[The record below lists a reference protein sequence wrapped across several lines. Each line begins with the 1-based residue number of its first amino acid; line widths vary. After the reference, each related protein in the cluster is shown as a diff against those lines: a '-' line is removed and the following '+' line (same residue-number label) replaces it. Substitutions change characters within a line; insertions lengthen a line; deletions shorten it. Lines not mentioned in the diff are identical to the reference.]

1 MLLLLKT
8 EYPIASGKSSSTRP
22 LTSIILS
29 IDPCKTSTGGNSE
42 GLFELRGDQL
52 YRVGVLDYENKTSHQ
67 LTFTASD
74 GNATTSYNAIVKV
87 NDISNAKVEKGF
99 SVEIYDTNESTGK
112 SEAYK
117 RYLNP
122 ALNTT
127 EKGVGKWKVRKR
139 ISGGADA
146 NKFTI
151 KSGQQ
156 NKNGQVGEDY
166 LDFIIPPDFENP
178 QDANGDNIYEV
189 DVEIINLQDG
199 ESRIPVVI
207 SQNSLVAP
215 ENDSKVLEIE
225 SIPATVLQD
234 SDGDGIKDLIDN
246 SPLQFNPGQED
257 MMMGLRCI

>member
-1 MLLLLKT
+1 M
-8 EYPIASGKSSSTRP
+8 
-22 LTSIILS
+22 
-29 IDPCKTSTGGNSE
+29 
-42 GLFELRGDQL
+42 
-52 YRVGVLDYENKTSHQ
+52 
-67 LTFTASD
+67 
-74 GNATTSYNAIVKV
+74 
-87 NDISNAKVEKGF
+87 
-99 SVEIYDTNESTGK
+99 
-112 SEAYK
+112 
-117 RYLNP
+117 
-122 ALNTT
+122 
-127 EKGVGKWKVRKR
+127 RKR

-207 SQNSLVAP
+207 SQNSFAP
-215 ENDSKVLEIE
+215 DDSKVLEIE

-257 MMMGLRCI
+257 SDGDGIGDVSDDADQDGVWDPYDICPDTPYGTRVNLEGAQSLPYPLPISPY